1 MSKTFEPPYRRFAIR
16 FTKDGNV
23 SWWTDDGT
31 GCDDARDYT
40 EWDPKRLVVHVDR
53 DDAIREVE
61 ALRKFA
67 RARGMTVA
75 VVPVWEYPGG
85 TFELTKRRTADGR
98 RSIMRAPL
106 IHSGLV
112 SANCGSL
119 DPDPT
124 HWTFT
129 DRVTCRTCRD
139 AIDAW
144 QQDVERRL
152 AAASIELLRQQGY

>member
-40 EWDPKRLVVHVDR
+40 DWDPKRLVTHGDR
-53 DDAIREVE
+53 DHAIREVE

-85 TFELTKRRTADGR
+85 TFELTKRRTVD
-98 RSIMRAPL
+98 
-106 IHSGLV
+106 
-112 SANCGSL
+112 
-119 DPDPT
+119 
-124 HWTFT
+124 
-129 DRVTCRTCRD
+129 
-139 AIDAW
+139 
-144 QQDVERRL
+144 ER
-152 AAASIELLRQQGY
+152 